1 MGVSALES
9 HATGKK
15 HKSLIKERK
24 QYSETFFPQKKSS
37 ERNSEKEEGQSTS
50 IIQKETGK
58 QKQSAKSIDQYAV
71 SINNLNAEILWCMYV
86 VKGHLSYNLCSN
98 IKELFNVMFPDSDI
112 VAQFSLGT
120 TKCRHVI
127 LFGLAPYFKN
137 ALIKDINNSLYYS
150 LSFDEGLNSIVQ
162 KCQMDINIRY
172 WDNKEKKVKTRYLDS
187 QFLERPNAD
196 KLFQSLKTA
205 IGKKRVFYNLQWTD
219 LTLTGKYLMIH

>member
-1 MGVSALES
+1 M
-9 HATGKK
+9 K
-15 HKSLIKERK
+15 HFSLK
-24 QYSETFFPQKKSS
+24 KKSS

-71 SINNLNAEILWCMYV
+71 SINSLNAEILWCMYV

-112 VAQFSLGT
+112 VAQFSLGK

-196 KLFQSLKTA
+196 KLLQSLKTA
-205 IGKKRVFYNLQWTD
+205 I
-219 LTLTGKYLMIH
+219 